1 MKKTTST
8 LLSMAL
14 VFSSFGALSAHA
26 ESLQKEKQFSPQL
39 KANIE
44 QWGENKIAQNVE
56 TKTSKEISVIVE
68 LQHAPLASQSNI
80 QHAPDLQNNN
90 AQSYH
95 AELKKAQEDTTKKI
109 TEKAPGAKIKE
120 VYNTLFSGFSISV
133 PGDQITAL
141 ASLPEVKA
149 VYPNLTY
156 KLHETSKSTTNE
168 EAPNI
173 GGPTI
178 GATEA
183 WNLKDPSGKP
193 LNGKGMKVAIID
205 SGVDYTHPD
214 LKANYIGGYDTVDE
228 DNDPMDGN
236 VHGTHVAGIIAGNGK
251 IKGVAPN
258 ASILA
263 YRVMND
269 GGTGTTDDIIQGI
282 ERAIQDGADVLNLS
296 LGQDLN
302 VPDQPVTLTLERAA
316 KLGVTAVVSN
326 GNDGPKPWSVDA
338 PGNASSVISV
348 GASTVSIPFPTF
360 QVAGSSK
367 TYQGLP
373 LSKSDFPIGNDSPL
387 VYVGYGN
394 PSDYAKQDVKG
405 KFALVL
411 QGTSSTLVKAEQ
423 AKQAGAVGVLFIST
437 EKEINIMPEYFM
449 RENLALPVMQ
459 LSNIDGEEL
468 KNLITKR
475 KKNIKIGQPNPTELI
490 ANFSSRGPSQGSW
503 LIKPDIIA
511 PGVQI
516 TSTVPRGGYESHN
529 GTSMAAP
536 QVAGAVALLRQ
547 MHPDWTTEQLKASL
561 ANTAKT
567 LKDVNEN
574 TYPIMTQGSGLINIP
589 KAAQTDV
596 LVKPNNV
603 SFGLIKPNS
612 GKVKLTQNITLQNLS
627 SKKKSFSTRVELLD
641 TNTNTKTKVKTS
653 VPSSISIQP
662 NSSTE
667 KPFTITVD
675 SSLPQGVYTGNVYIK
690 EQGKKEETRIPFT
703 FSIDP
708 KDYKRIDGL
717 EIINSTFSPNGDQ
730 ILDDNL
736 INYYL
741 VAPVDDVTLHANLV
755 TKERVTY
762 QGIIHQAK
770 NETAGY
776 KPFKWNGTKADGT
789 PLADGLYQIE
799 AVASNSGGETKQTAA
814 VFLDRTAPKLTYE
827 IDQENLV
834 ITGKMDD
841 ILLDWMTESGW
852 VAPGIPVRL
861 QYEIN
866 GNGVWE
872 SAFLNPWEKNY
883 GIYLDRTQLQEGK
896 NTIHIVATDAAGN
909 TSNLNVDLDVK

>member
-1 MKKTTST
+1 MKKTTSA

-80 QHAPDLQNNN
+80 QHAPDLKNGNV
-90 AQSYH
+90 QSYH
-95 AELKKAQEDTTKKI
+95 AQLKKAQEDTTKKI
-109 TEKAPGAKIKE
+109 KEKAPKAKIKE
-120 VYNTLFSGFSISV
+120 TYSTLFSGFSISI
-133 PGDQITAL
+133 PGDQVAAL

-156 KLHETSKSTTNE
+156 KLHETAKSATKE

-178 GATEA
+178 GAPEA

-193 LNGKGMKVAIID
+193 LDGKGMKVAIID

-214 LKANYIGGYDTVDE
+214 LQANYIGGYDTVDE

-302 VPDQPVTLTLERAA
+302 VPDQPVTMTLERAA

-360 QVAGSSK
+360 QVAGSNKS
-367 TYQGLP
+367 YQVLP
-373 LSKSDFPIGNDSPL
+373 LSKADFQVGNDAQL

-394 PSDYAKQDVKG
+394 SGDYAKQDVKG

-423 AKQAGAVGVLFIST
+423 AKQAGAIGVLLISN
-437 EKEINIMPEYFM
+437 EKEFNIMPEYFG
-449 RENLALPVMQ
+449 REEIALPVMQ
-459 LSNIDGEEL
+459 LSSTNGEEL

-475 KKNIKIGQPNPTELI
+475 KKNIKIGQPNKTELI
-490 ANFSSRGPSQGSW
+490 GNFSSRGPSQGSW
-503 LIKPDIIA
+503 LIKPDVVA

-547 MHPDWTTEQLKASL
+547 MHPDWTTEQLKSTL

-574 TYPIMTQGSGLINIP
+574 TYPVMAQGSGLINIP
-589 KAAQTDV
+589 KAAQTDA

-627 SKKKSFSTRVELLD
+627 NKKKNFSTRIELLD
-641 TNTNTKTKVKTS
+641 TKTKIQTS
-653 VPSSISIQP
+653 FPSSISMKP
-662 NSSTE
+662 NSNIE

-675 SSLPQGVYTGNVYIK
+675 SSLPQGVYTGNLYVK
-690 EQGKKEETRIPFT
+690 EQGKTEEMRIPFT

-717 EIINSTFSPNGDQ
+717 EIINSTFSPNGDN

-741 VAPVDDVTLHANLV
+741 VAPVEDVTLHANLV

-762 QGIIHQAK
+762 QGMIYQGK

-776 KPFKWNGTKADGT
+776 KPFKWNGTKTDGS

-814 VFLDRTAPKLTYE
+814 VFIDRTAPKLTHE
-827 IDQENLV
+827 VDQENLV
-834 ITGKMDD
+834 IRGKVDD

-852 VAPGIPVRL
+852 VAPGIPVRM

-866 GNGVWE
+866 GNGMWE
-872 SAFLNPWEKNY
+872 SAFLNPWEKSY
-883 GIYLDRTQLQEGK
+883 DIYFDRNQLQQGK

-909 TSNLNVDLDVK
+909 TSNLNVDLEVK

>member
-1 MKKTTST
+1 MKKTTSA

-68 LQHAPLASQSNI
+68 LHHAPLASQSNI
-80 QHAPDLQNNN
+80 QHAPDLKNGNVR
-90 AQSYH
+90 SYH
-95 AELKKAQEDTTKKI
+95 AQLKKAQEDTTKKI
-109 TEKAPGAKIKE
+109 KEKAPKAKIKE
-120 VYNTLFSGFSISV
+120 TYSTLFSGFSISI
-133 PGDQITAL
+133 PGDQVAAL

-156 KLHETSKSTTNE
+156 KLHETAKSATKE

-178 GATEA
+178 GAPEA

-193 LNGKGMKVAIID
+193 LDGKGMKVAIID

-214 LKANYIGGYDTVDE
+214 LQANYIGGYDTVDE

-302 VPDQPVTLTLERAA
+302 VPDQPVTMTLERAA

-360 QVAGSSK
+360 QIAGSNKS
-367 TYQGLP
+367 YQGLP
-373 LSKSDFPIGNDSPL
+373 LSKTDFQVGNDAQL

-394 PSDYAKQDVKG
+394 SSDYAKQDVKG

-423 AKQAGAVGVLFIST
+423 AKQAGAIGVLLISN
-437 EKEINIMPEYFM
+437 EKEINIMPEYFG
-449 RENLALPVMQ
+449 REEIALPVMQ
-459 LSNIDGEEL
+459 LSNTNGEEL

-475 KKNIKIGQPNPTELI
+475 KKNIKIGQPNKTELI
-490 ANFSSRGPSQGSW
+490 GNFSSRGPSQGSW
-503 LIKPDIIA
+503 LIKPDVVA

-547 MHPDWTTEQLKASL
+547 MHPDWTTEQLKSAL

-574 TYPIMTQGSGLINIP
+574 TYPVMAQGSGLINIP
-589 KAAQTDV
+589 KAAQTDA

-627 SKKKSFSTRVELLD
+627 SKKKSFSTRIELLD
-641 TNTNTKTKVKTS
+641 TKTKIQTS
-653 VPSSISIQP
+653 FPSSISMKP
-662 NSSTE
+662 NSNIE

-675 SSLPQGVYTGNVYIK
+675 SSLPQGVYTGNLYVK
-690 EQGKKEETRIPFT
+690 EQGKTEEMRIPFT

-717 EIINSTFSPNGDQ
+717 EIINSTFSPNGDN

-741 VAPVDDVTLHANLV
+741 VAPVEDVTLHANLL

-762 QGIIHQAK
+762 QGMIYQGK

-776 KPFKWNGTKADGT
+776 KPFKWNGTKIDGS

-814 VFLDRTAPKLTYE
+814 VFIDRTAPKLTHE
-827 IDQENLV
+827 VDQENLV
-834 ITGKMDD
+834 IRGKVDD

-852 VAPGIPVRL
+852 VAPGIPVRM

-866 GNGVWE
+866 GNGMWE
-872 SAFLNPWEKNY
+872 SAFLNPWEKSY
-883 GIYLDRTQLQEGK
+883 DIYFDRNQLQQGK

-909 TSNLNVDLDVK
+909 TSNLNVDLELK

>member
-1 MKKTTST
+1 
-8 LLSMAL
+8 
-14 VFSSFGALSAHA
+14 
-26 ESLQKEKQFSPQL
+26 
-39 KANIE
+39 
-44 QWGENKIAQNVE
+44 
-56 TKTSKEISVIVE
+56 
-68 LQHAPLASQSNI
+68 
-80 QHAPDLQNNN
+80 
-90 AQSYH
+90 
-95 AELKKAQEDTTKKI
+95 
-109 TEKAPGAKIKE
+109 
-120 VYNTLFSGFSISV
+120 
-133 PGDQITAL
+133 
-141 ASLPEVKA
+141 
-149 VYPNLTY
+149 
-156 KLHETSKSTTNE
+156 
-168 EAPNI
+168 
-173 GGPTI
+173 
-178 GATEA
+178 
-183 WNLKDPSGKP
+183 
-193 LNGKGMKVAIID
+193 
-205 SGVDYTHPD
+205 
-214 LKANYIGGYDTVDE
+214 
-228 DNDPMDGN
+228 
-236 VHGTHVAGIIAGNGK
+236 
-251 IKGVAPN
+251 
-258 ASILA
+258 
-263 YRVMND
+263 
-269 GGTGTTDDIIQGI
+269 
-282 ERAIQDGADVLNLS
+282 
-296 LGQDLN
+296 
-302 VPDQPVTLTLERAA
+302 
-316 KLGVTAVVSN
+316 
-326 GNDGPKPWSVDA
+326 
-338 PGNASSVISV
+338 
-348 GASTVSIPFPTF
+348 
-360 QVAGSSK
+360 
-367 TYQGLP
+367 
-373 LSKSDFPIGNDSPL
+373 
-387 VYVGYGN
+387 
-394 PSDYAKQDVKG
+394 
-405 KFALVL
+405 
-411 QGTSSTLVKAEQ
+411 
-423 AKQAGAVGVLFIST
+423 
-437 EKEINIMPEYFM
+437 MPEYFA

-459 LSNIDGEEL
+459 LSNSNGEEL

-475 KKNIKIGQPNPTELI
+475 KKNIKIGQPVPTELI
-490 ANFSSRGPSQGSW
+490 GNFSSRGPSQGSW
-503 LIKPDIIA
+503 LIKPDIVA

-547 MHPDWTTEQLKASL
+547 MHPDWTPEQLKASL

-574 TYPIMTQGSGLINIP
+574 TYPVMAQGSGLINIP

-641 TNTNTKTKVKTS
+641 ANTKTKVKTS

-675 SSLPQGVYTGNVYIK
+675 SSLPQGVYTGNVYVK
-690 EQGKKEETRIPFT
+690 EQGKNEETRIPFT

-776 KPFKWNGTKADGT
+776 KPFKWNGTKTDGT

-827 IDQENLV
+827 VDQENLV
-834 ITGKMDD
+834 ITGKVDD

-852 VAPGIPVRL
+852 VAPGIPVRM

-872 SAFLNPWEKNY
+872 SVFLNPWEKNY
-883 GIYLDRTQLQEGK
+883 SIYFDRSQLQEGK

>member
-39 KANIE
+39 KTTIE
-44 QWGENKIAQNVE
+44 QWGEHKIAQNVE
-56 TKTSKEISVIVE
+56 TKTTKEISVIVE
-68 LQHAPLASQSNI
+68 LQHAPLAAQTNI
-80 QHAPDLQNNN
+80 QHAPDLQNSN

-109 TEKAPGAKIKE
+109 KEKAPGAKIKE

-133 PGDQITAL
+133 PGDQITSL

-156 KLHETSKSTTNE
+156 KLHETSKIATNE
-168 EAPNI
+168 EAPN
-173 GGPTI
+173 
-178 GATEA
+178 
-183 WNLKDPSGKP
+183 
-193 LNGKGMKVAIID
+193 
-205 SGVDYTHPD
+205 
-214 LKANYIGGYDTVDE
+214 IGGYDTVDE

-258 ASILA
+258 VSILA

-360 QVAGSSK
+360 QVTGSSK

-405 KFALVL
+405 KFALIL

-423 AKQAGAVGVLFIST
+423 AKQAGALGVLLISS
-437 EKEINIMPEYFM
+437 EKEINMMPEYFS
-449 RENLALPVMQ
+449 REHLAVPVMQ
-459 LSNIDGEEL
+459 LSNTNGEEL
-468 KNLITKR
+468 KTLITKR
-475 KKNIKIGQPNPTELI
+475 KKNIKIGQPKQTELI
-490 ANFSSRGPSQGSW
+490 GNFSSRGPSQGSW
-503 LIKPDIIA
+503 LIKPDVVA

-547 MHPDWTTEQLKASL
+547 MHPDWTTEQLKAAL
-561 ANTAKT
+561 ANNAKT
-567 LKDVNEN
+567 LHDVNEN
-574 TYPIMTQGSGLINIP
+574 TYPVMAQGSGLINIP
-589 KAAQTDV
+589 KAAQTNI

-612 GKVKLTQNITLQNLS
+612 GKVKLTQNVTLQNLS

-641 TNTNTKTKVKTS
+641 ANTKTKVKTS

-675 SSLPQGVYTGNVYIK
+675 SSLPQGVYTGNVYVK
-690 EQGKKEETRIPFT
+690 EHGAKEEIRIPFT

-717 EIINSTFSPNGDQ
+717 EIINSTFSPNSDHV
-730 ILDDNL
+730 LDDNL

-770 NETAGY
+770 NATPGY

-814 VFLDRTAPKLTYE
+814 VFLDRTAPKLTHE

-834 ITGKMDD
+834 IRGKVDD
-841 ILLDWMTESGW
+841 ILLDWMSESGW
-852 VAPGIPVRL
+852 IAPGIPVRM

-866 GNGVWE
+866 ENGVWE
-872 SAFLNPWEKNY
+872 QAFLNPWEKSY
-883 GIYLDRTQLQEGK
+883 DIYFDRTQLQEGK

-909 TSNLNVDLDVK
+909 TSNLTVNLEVK

>member
-1 MKKTTST
+1 MKKTTSA

-68 LQHAPLASQSNI
+68 LHHAPLASQSNI
-80 QHAPDLQNNN
+80 QHAPDLKNGNV
-90 AQSYH
+90 QSYH
-95 AELKKAQEDTTKKI
+95 AQLKKAQEDTTKKI
-109 TEKAPGAKIKE
+109 KEKAPKAKIKE
-120 VYNTLFSGFSISV
+120 TYSTLFSGFSISI
-133 PGDQITAL
+133 PGDQVAAL

-156 KLHETSKSTTNE
+156 KLHETAKSATKE

-178 GATEA
+178 GAPEA

-193 LNGKGMKVAIID
+193 LDGKGMKVAIID

-214 LKANYIGGYDTVDE
+214 LQANYIGGYDTVDE

-302 VPDQPVTLTLERAA
+302 VPDQPVTMTLERAA

-360 QVAGSSK
+360 QIAGSNKS
-367 TYQGLP
+367 YQGLP
-373 LSKSDFPIGNDSPL
+373 LSKADFQVGNDAQL

-394 PSDYAKQDVKG
+394 SSDYAKQDVKG

-423 AKQAGAVGVLFIST
+423 AKQAGAIGVLLISN
-437 EKEINIMPEYFM
+437 EKEINIMPEYFG
-449 RENLALPVMQ
+449 REEIALPVMQ
-459 LSNIDGEEL
+459 LSNTNGEEL

-475 KKNIKIGQPNPTELI
+475 KKNIKIGQPNKTELI
-490 ANFSSRGPSQGSW
+490 GNFSSRGPSQGSW
-503 LIKPDIIA
+503 LIKPDVVA

-547 MHPDWTTEQLKASL
+547 MHPDWTTEQLKSAL

-574 TYPIMTQGSGLINIP
+574 TYPVMAQGSGLINIP
-589 KAAQTDV
+589 KAAQADA

-627 SKKKSFSTRVELLD
+627 NKKKNFSTRIELLD
-641 TNTNTKTKVKTS
+641 TKTKIQTS
-653 VPSSISIQP
+653 FPSSISMKP
-662 NSSTE
+662 NSNIE

-675 SSLPQGVYTGNVYIK
+675 SSLPQGVYTGNLYVK
-690 EQGKKEETRIPFT
+690 EQGKTEEMRIPFT

-717 EIINSTFSPNGDQ
+717 EIINSTFSPNGDN

-741 VAPVDDVTLHANLV
+741 VAPVEDVTLHANLV

-762 QGIIHQAK
+762 QGMIYQGK

-776 KPFKWNGTKADGT
+776 KPFKWNGTKIDGS

-814 VFLDRTAPKLTYE
+814 VFIDRTAPKLTHE
-827 IDQENLV
+827 VDQENLV
-834 ITGKMDD
+834 IRGKVDD

-852 VAPGIPVRL
+852 VAPGIPVRM

-866 GNGVWE
+866 GNGMWE
-872 SAFLNPWEKNY
+872 SAFLNPWEKSY
-883 GIYLDRTQLQEGK
+883 DIYFDRNQLQQGK

-909 TSNLNVDLDVK
+909 TSNLNVDLEVK

>member
-1 MKKTTST
+1 MKKTTSA

-68 LQHAPLASQSNI
+68 LHHAPLASQSNI
-80 QHAPDLQNNN
+80 QHAPDLKNGNVR
-90 AQSYH
+90 SYH
-95 AELKKAQEDTTKKI
+95 AQLKKAQEDTTKKI
-109 TEKAPGAKIKE
+109 KEKAPKAKIKE
-120 VYNTLFSGFSISV
+120 TYSTLFSGFSISI
-133 PGDQITAL
+133 PGDQVAAL

-156 KLHETSKSTTNE
+156 KLHETAKSATKE

-178 GATEA
+178 GAPEA

-193 LNGKGMKVAIID
+193 LDGKGMKVAIID

-214 LKANYIGGYDTVDE
+214 LQANYIGGYDTVDE
-228 DNDPMDGN
+228 DNDLMDGN

-302 VPDQPVTLTLERAA
+302 VPDQPVTMTLERAA

-360 QVAGSSK
+360 QIAGSNKS
-367 TYQGLP
+367 YQGLP
-373 LSKSDFPIGNDSPL
+373 LSKADFQVGNDAQL

-394 PSDYAKQDVKG
+394 SSDYAKQDVKG

-423 AKQAGAVGVLFIST
+423 AKQAGAIGVLLISN
-437 EKEINIMPEYFM
+437 EKEINIMPEYFG
-449 RENLALPVMQ
+449 REEIALPVMQ
-459 LSNIDGEEL
+459 LSNTNGEEL

-475 KKNIKIGQPNPTELI
+475 KKNIKIGQPNKTELI
-490 ANFSSRGPSQGSW
+490 GNFSSRGPSQGSW
-503 LIKPDIIA
+503 LIKPDVVA

-547 MHPDWTTEQLKASL
+547 MHPDWTTEQLKSAL

-574 TYPIMTQGSGLINIP
+574 TYPVMAQGSGLINIP
-589 KAAQTDV
+589 KAAQTDA

-627 SKKKSFSTRVELLD
+627 SKKKSFSTRIELLD
-641 TNTNTKTKVKTS
+641 TKTKIQTS
-653 VPSSISIQP
+653 FPSSISMKP
-662 NSSTE
+662 NSNIE

-675 SSLPQGVYTGNVYIK
+675 SSLPQGVYTGNLYVK
-690 EQGKKEETRIPFT
+690 EQGKTEEMRIPFT

-717 EIINSTFSPNGDQ
+717 EIINSTFSPNGDN

-741 VAPVDDVTLHANLV
+741 VAPVEDVTLHANLL

-762 QGIIHQAK
+762 QGMIYQGK

-776 KPFKWNGTKADGT
+776 KPFKWNGTKIDGS

-814 VFLDRTAPKLTYE
+814 VFIDRTAPKLTHE
-827 IDQENLV
+827 VDQENLV
-834 ITGKMDD
+834 IRGKVDD

-852 VAPGIPVRL
+852 VAPGIPVRM

-866 GNGVWE
+866 GNGMWE
-872 SAFLNPWEKNY
+872 SAFLNPWEKSY
-883 GIYLDRTQLQEGK
+883 DIYFDRNQLQQGK

-909 TSNLNVDLDVK
+909 TSNLNVDLELK

>member
-14 VFSSFGALSAHA
+14 VFSSFGALNAHA

-39 KANIE
+39 KANIT

-95 AELKKAQEDTTKKI
+95 AQLKKAQEDTTKKI
-109 TEKAPGAKIKE
+109 KEKAPKATIKE
-120 VYNTLFSGFSISV
+120 TYSTLFSGFSISI

-149 VYPNLTY
+149 IYPNLTY
-156 KLHETSKSTTNE
+156 KLHETSKSPANQET
-168 EAPNI
+168 PNI
-173 GGPTI
+173 GGPTV
-178 GATEA
+178 GAPEA
-183 WNLKDPSGKP
+183 WNLKDSTGKP
-193 LNGKGMKVAIID
+193 LDGKGMKVAIID

-251 IKGVAPN
+251 IKGIAPN

-269 GGTGTTDDIIQGI
+269 GGTGTTEDIIQGI
-282 ERAIQDGADVLNLS
+282 EHAIQDGADVLNLS

-302 VPDQPVTLTLERAA
+302 VPDQPVTMTLERAA

-360 QVAGSSK
+360 QVAGSNKS
-367 TYQGLP
+367 YQGLP
-373 LSKSDFPIGNDSPL
+373 LSKSDFQVGNDAQL

-423 AKQAGAVGVLFIST
+423 AKQAGALGVLLISN
-437 EKEINIMPEYFM
+437 EKEINIMPEYFG
-449 RENLALPVMQ
+449 REEVALPVMQ
-459 LSNIDGEEL
+459 LSNTNGEEL

-475 KKNIKIGQPNPTELI
+475 KKNIKIGQPKQTELI
-490 ANFSSRGPSQGSW
+490 GNFSSRGPSQGSW
-503 LIKPDIIA
+503 LIKPDVVA

-547 MHPDWTTEQLKASL
+547 MHPDWTTEQLKSSL
-561 ANTAKT
+561 ANTAET

-574 TYPIMTQGSGLINIP
+574 TYPVMTQGSGLINIP
-589 KAAQTDV
+589 KAVKADA
-596 LVKPNNV
+596 LVTPNNV

-627 SKKKSFSTRVELLD
+627 SKKKNFSTRIELLD
-641 TNTNTKTKVKTS
+641 TKTKVQTS
-653 VPSSISIQP
+653 FASSVSVKP
-662 NSSTE
+662 NSNIE

-675 SSLPQGVYTGNVYIK
+675 SSLPQGVYTGNVYVK
-690 EQGKKEETRIPFT
+690 EQGKTEEIRIPFT

-708 KDYKRIDGL
+708 KEYKRIDGL
-717 EIINSTFSPNGDQ
+717 EIVNSTFSPNNDQ

-741 VAPVDDVTLHANLV
+741 VTPVEDVTFHANLI
-755 TKERVTY
+755 TKDRVTY
-762 QGIIHQAK
+762 QGIVYQGK
-770 NETAGY
+770 NETPGY
-776 KPFKWNGTKADGT
+776 KSFKWNGTKVGGS
-789 PLADGLYQIE
+789 PLPDGLYQIE
-799 AVASNSGGETKQTAA
+799 AVASNSGGETKQIGA
-814 VFLDRTAPKLTYE
+814 VFVDRTAPKLTHE
-827 IDQENLV
+827 VDQENL
-834 ITGKMDD
+834 IIRGKVTD

-852 VAPGIPVRL
+852 IAPGHPVTI

-866 GNGVWE
+866 GNGTWE
-872 SAFLNPWEKNY
+872 NAFLNHWEKNY
-883 GIYLDRTQLQEGK
+883 EIYFDRSQLQQGK

-909 TSNLNVDLDVK
+909 TSNLNVDLEVK

>member
-39 KANIE
+39 KANIT

-95 AELKKAQEDTTKKI
+95 AQLKKAQEDTTKKI
-109 TEKAPGAKIKE
+109 KEKAPKATIKE
-120 VYNTLFSGFSISV
+120 TYSTLFSGFSISI

-149 VYPNLTY
+149 IYPNLTY
-156 KLHETSKSTTNE
+156 KLHETSKSPANQET
-168 EAPNI
+168 PNI
-173 GGPTI
+173 GGPTV
-178 GATEA
+178 GAPEA
-183 WNLKDPSGKP
+183 WNLKDSTGKP
-193 LNGKGMKVAIID
+193 LDGKGMKVAIID

-251 IKGVAPN
+251 IKGIAPN

-269 GGTGTTDDIIQGI
+269 GGTGTTEDIIQGI
-282 ERAIQDGADVLNLS
+282 EHAIQDGADVLNLS

-302 VPDQPVTLTLERAA
+302 VPDQPVTMTLERAA

-360 QVAGSSK
+360 QVAGSNKS
-367 TYQGLP
+367 YQGLP
-373 LSKSDFPIGNDSPL
+373 LSKSDFQVGNDAQL

-423 AKQAGAVGVLFIST
+423 AKQAGALGVLLISN
-437 EKEINIMPEYFM
+437 EKEINIMPEYFG
-449 RENLALPVMQ
+449 REEVALPVMQ
-459 LSNIDGEEL
+459 LSNTNGEEL

-475 KKNIKIGQPNPTELI
+475 KKNIKIGQPKQTELI
-490 ANFSSRGPSQGSW
+490 GNFSSRGPSQGSW
-503 LIKPDIIA
+503 LIKPDVVA

-547 MHPDWTTEQLKASL
+547 MHPDWTTEQLKSSL
-561 ANTAKT
+561 ANTAET

-574 TYPIMTQGSGLINIP
+574 TYPVMTQGSGLINIP
-589 KAAQTDV
+589 KAVKADA
-596 LVKPNNV
+596 LVTPNNV

-627 SKKKSFSTRVELLD
+627 SKKKNFSTRIELLD
-641 TNTNTKTKVKTS
+641 TKTKVQTS
-653 VPSSISIQP
+653 FASSVSVKP
-662 NSSTE
+662 NSNIE

-675 SSLPQGVYTGNVYIK
+675 SSLPQGVYTGNVYVK
-690 EQGKKEETRIPFT
+690 EQGKTEEIRIPFT

-708 KDYKRIDGL
+708 KEYKRIDGL
-717 EIINSTFSPNGDQ
+717 EIVNSTFSPNNDQ

-741 VAPVDDVTLHANLV
+741 VTPVEDVTFHANLI
-755 TKERVTY
+755 TKDRVTY
-762 QGIIHQAK
+762 QGIVYQGK
-770 NETAGY
+770 NETPGY
-776 KPFKWNGTKADGT
+776 KSFKWNGTKVGGS
-789 PLADGLYQIE
+789 PLPDGLYQIE
-799 AVASNSGGETKQTAA
+799 AVASNSGGETKQIGA
-814 VFLDRTAPKLTYE
+814 VFVDRTAPKLTHE
-827 IDQENLV
+827 VDQENL
-834 ITGKMDD
+834 IIRGKVTD

-852 VAPGIPVRL
+852 IAPGHPVTI

-866 GNGVWE
+866 GNGTWE
-872 SAFLNPWEKNY
+872 NAFLNHWEKNY
-883 GIYLDRTQLQEGK
+883 EIYFDRSQLQQGK

-909 TSNLNVDLDVK
+909 TSNLNVDLEVK

>member
-1 MKKTTST
+1 MKKTTSA

-68 LQHAPLASQSNI
+68 LHHAPLASQSNI
-80 QHAPDLQNNN
+80 QHAPDLKNGNVR
-90 AQSYH
+90 SYH
-95 AELKKAQEDTTKKI
+95 AQLKKAQEDTTKKI
-109 TEKAPGAKIKE
+109 KEKAPKAKIKE
-120 VYNTLFSGFSISV
+120 TYSTLFSGFSISI
-133 PGDQITAL
+133 PGDQVAAL

-156 KLHETSKSTTNE
+156 KLHETAKSATKE

-178 GATEA
+178 GAPEA

-193 LNGKGMKVAIID
+193 LDGKGMKVAIID

-214 LKANYIGGYDTVDE
+214 LQANYIGGYDTVDE

-302 VPDQPVTLTLERAA
+302 VPDQPVTMTLERAA

-360 QVAGSSK
+360 QIAGSNKS
-367 TYQGLP
+367 YQGLP
-373 LSKSDFPIGNDSPL
+373 LSKADFQVGNDAQL

-394 PSDYAKQDVKG
+394 SSDYAKQDVKG

-423 AKQAGAVGVLFIST
+423 AKQAGAIGVLLISN
-437 EKEINIMPEYFM
+437 EKEINIMPEYFG
-449 RENLALPVMQ
+449 REEIALPVMQ
-459 LSNIDGEEL
+459 LSNTNGEEL

-475 KKNIKIGQPNPTELI
+475 KKNIKIGQPNKTELI
-490 ANFSSRGPSQGSW
+490 GNFSSRGPSQGSW
-503 LIKPDIIA
+503 LIKPDVVA

-547 MHPDWTTEQLKASL
+547 MHPDWTTEQLKSAL

-574 TYPIMTQGSGLINIP
+574 TYPVMAQGSGLINIP
-589 KAAQTDV
+589 KAAQTDA

-627 SKKKSFSTRVELLD
+627 SKKKSFSTRIELLD
-641 TNTNTKTKVKTS
+641 TKTKIQTS
-653 VPSSISIQP
+653 FPSSISMKP
-662 NSSTE
+662 NSNIE

-675 SSLPQGVYTGNVYIK
+675 SSLPQGVYTGNLYVK
-690 EQGKKEETRIPFT
+690 EQGKTEEMRIPFT

-717 EIINSTFSPNGDQ
+717 EIINSTFSPNGDN

-741 VAPVDDVTLHANLV
+741 VAPVEDVTLHANLL

-762 QGIIHQAK
+762 QGMIYQGK

-776 KPFKWNGTKADGT
+776 KPFKWNGTKIDGS

-814 VFLDRTAPKLTYE
+814 VFIDRTAPKLTHE
-827 IDQENLV
+827 VDQENLV
-834 ITGKMDD
+834 IRGKVDD

-852 VAPGIPVRL
+852 VAPGIPVRM

-866 GNGVWE
+866 GNGMWE
-872 SAFLNPWEKNY
+872 SAFLNPWEKSY
-883 GIYLDRTQLQEGK
+883 DIYFDRNQLQQGK

-909 TSNLNVDLDVK
+909 TSNLNVDLELK

>member
-1 MKKTTST
+1 
-8 LLSMAL
+8 MAL
-14 VFSSFGALSAHA
+14 VFSSFGALNAHA

-39 KANIE
+39 KANIT

-68 LQHAPLASQSNI
+68 LQHAP
-80 QHAPDLQNNN
+80 DLQNNN

-95 AELKKAQEDTTKKI
+95 AQLKKAQEDTTKKI
-109 TEKAPGAKIKE
+109 KEKAPKATIKE
-120 VYNTLFSGFSISV
+120 TYSTLFSGFSISI

-149 VYPNLTY
+149 IYPNLTY
-156 KLHETSKSTTNE
+156 KLHETSKSPANLET
-168 EAPNI
+168 PNI
-173 GGPTI
+173 GGPTV
-178 GATEA
+178 GAPEA
-183 WNLKDPSGKP
+183 WNLKDSTGKP
-193 LNGKGMKVAIID
+193 LDGKGMKVAIID

-251 IKGVAPN
+251 IKGIAPN

-269 GGTGTTDDIIQGI
+269 GGTGTTEDIIQGI
-282 ERAIQDGADVLNLS
+282 EHAIQDGADVLNLS

-302 VPDQPVTLTLERAA
+302 VPDQPVTMTLERAA

-360 QVAGSSK
+360 QVAGSNKS
-367 TYQGLP
+367 YQGLP
-373 LSKSDFPIGNDSPL
+373 LSKSDFQVGNDAQL

-423 AKQAGAVGVLFIST
+423 AKQAGALGVLLISN
-437 EKEINIMPEYFM
+437 EKEINIMPEYFG
-449 RENLALPVMQ
+449 REEVALPVMQ
-459 LSNIDGEEL
+459 LSNTNGEEL

-475 KKNIKIGQPNPTELI
+475 KKNIKIGQPKQTELI
-490 ANFSSRGPSQGSW
+490 GNFSSRGPSQGSW
-503 LIKPDIIA
+503 LIKPDVVA

-547 MHPDWTTEQLKASL
+547 MHPDWTTEQLKSSL
-561 ANTAKT
+561 ANTAET

-574 TYPIMTQGSGLINIP
+574 TYPVMTQGSGLINIP
-589 KAAQTDV
+589 KAVKADA
-596 LVKPNNV
+596 LVTPNNV

-627 SKKKSFSTRVELLD
+627 SKKKNFSTRIELLD
-641 TNTNTKTKVKTS
+641 TKTKVQTS
-653 VPSSISIQP
+653 FASSVSVKP
-662 NSSTE
+662 NSNIE

-675 SSLPQGVYTGNVYIK
+675 SSLPQGVYTGNVYVK
-690 EQGKKEETRIPFT
+690 EQGKTEEIRIPFT

-708 KDYKRIDGL
+708 KEYKRIDGL
-717 EIINSTFSPNGDQ
+717 EIVNSTFSPNNDQ

-741 VAPVDDVTLHANLV
+741 VTPVEDVTFHANLI
-755 TKERVTY
+755 TKDRVTY
-762 QGIIHQAK
+762 QGIVYQGK
-770 NETAGY
+770 NETPGY
-776 KPFKWNGTKADGT
+776 KSFKWNGTKVGGS
-789 PLADGLYQIE
+789 PLPDGLYQIE
-799 AVASNSGGETKQTAA
+799 AVASNSGGETKQIGA
-814 VFLDRTAPKLTYE
+814 VFVDRTAPKLTHE
-827 IDQENLV
+827 VDQENL
-834 ITGKMDD
+834 IIRGKVTD

-852 VAPGIPVRL
+852 IAPGHPVTI

-866 GNGVWE
+866 GNGTWE
-872 SAFLNPWEKNY
+872 NAFLNHWEKNY
-883 GIYLDRTQLQEGK
+883 EIYFDRSQLQQGK

-909 TSNLNVDLDVK
+909 TSNLNVDLEVK

>member
-1 MKKTTST
+1 MKKTTSA

-56 TKTSKEISVIVE
+56 TKTAKEISVIVE

-80 QHAPDLQNNN
+80 QHAPDLKNGNV
-90 AQSYH
+90 QSYH
-95 AELKKAQEDTTKKI
+95 AQLKKAQEDTTKKI
-109 TEKAPGAKIKE
+109 KEKAPKAKIKE
-120 VYNTLFSGFSISV
+120 TYSTLFSGFSISI
-133 PGDQITAL
+133 PGDQVAAL

-156 KLHETSKSTTNE
+156 KLHETAKSTTNE
-168 EAPNI
+168 EAPNV

-178 GATEA
+178 GAPEA

-193 LNGKGMKVAIID
+193 LDGKGMKVAIID

-214 LKANYIGGYDTVDE
+214 LQANYIGGYDTVDE

-302 VPDQPVTLTLERAA
+302 VPDQPVTMTLERAA

-360 QVAGSSK
+360 QVAGSNKS
-367 TYQGLP
+367 YQGLP
-373 LSKSDFPIGNDSPL
+373 LSKADFRVGNDAQL

-394 PSDYAKQDVKG
+394 SSDYAKQDVKG

-423 AKQAGAVGVLFIST
+423 AKQAGALGVLLISN
-437 EKEINIMPEYFM
+437 EKEINIMPEYFG
-449 RENLALPVMQ
+449 REDITLPVMQ
-459 LSNIDGEEL
+459 LSHTNGEEL

-475 KKNIKIGQPNPTELI
+475 KKNIKIGQPNKTELI
-490 ANFSSRGPSQGSW
+490 GNFSSRGPSQGSW
-503 LIKPDIIA
+503 LIKPDVVA
-511 PGVQI
+511 PGVKI

-547 MHPDWTTEQLKASL
+547 MHPDWTTEQLKSAL

-574 TYPIMTQGSGLINIP
+574 TYPVMAQGSGLINIP
-589 KAAQTDV
+589 KAAQTDA

-612 GKVKLTQNITLQNLS
+612 NI
-627 SKKKSFSTRVELLD
+627 
-641 TNTNTKTKVKTS
+641 
-653 VPSSISIQP
+653 
-662 NSSTE
+662 E

-675 SSLPQGVYTGNVYIK
+675 SSLPQGVYTGNLYVK
-690 EQGKKEETRIPFT
+690 EQGKTEEVRIPFT

-708 KDYKRIDGL
+708 KEYKRIDGL
-717 EIINSTFSPNGDQ
+717 EIVNSTFSPNNDK

-741 VAPVDDVTLHANLV
+741 VTPVEDIAFHANLI
-755 TKERVTY
+755 TKDRVTY
-762 QGIIHQAK
+762 QGTVYQGK
-770 NETAGY
+770 NETPGY
-776 KPFKWNGTKADGT
+776 KSFKWNGTRTDGS
-789 PLADGLYQIE
+789 PLPDGLYQIE
-799 AVASNSGGETKQTAA
+799 AVASNSGGETKQTGA
-814 VFLDRTAPKLTYE
+814 VFVDRTAPKLTHE
-827 IDQENLV
+827 VDQENL
-834 ITGKMDD
+834 IIRGKVDD

-852 VAPGIPVRL
+852 IAPGIPVRM

-872 SAFLNPWEKNY
+872 SAFLNTWEKNY
-883 GIYLDRTQLQEGK
+883 EIYFDRNQLQQGK

-909 TSNLNVDLDVK
+909 TTNLNVDLEVK

>member
-1 MKKTTST
+1 MNYVENIVYLTSDYVIRDKFVRLVFGILTLFLSGGVSMKKTTST

-26 ESLQKEKQFSPQL
+26 ESLQKEKQFSSQL
-39 KANIE
+39 KANIT

-95 AELKKAQEDTTKKI
+95 AQLKKAQEDTTKKI
-109 TEKAPGAKIKE
+109 KEKAPKATIKE
-120 VYNTLFSGFSISV
+120 TYSTLFSGFSISI

-149 VYPNLTY
+149 IYPNLTY
-156 KLHETSKSTTNE
+156 KLHETSKSPANQET
-168 EAPNI
+168 PNI
-173 GGPTI
+173 GGPTV
-178 GATEA
+178 GAPEA
-183 WNLKDPSGKP
+183 WNLKDPTGKP
-193 LNGKGMKVAIID
+193 LDGKGMKVAIID

-251 IKGVAPN
+251 IKGIAPN

-269 GGTGTTDDIIQGI
+269 GGTGTTEDIIQGI
-282 ERAIQDGADVLNLS
+282 EHAIQDGADVLNLS

-302 VPDQPVTLTLERAA
+302 VPDQPVTMTLERAA

-360 QVAGSSK
+360 QVAGSNKS
-367 TYQGLP
+367 YQGLP
-373 LSKSDFPIGNDSPL
+373 LSKSDFQVGNDAQL

-423 AKQAGAVGVLFIST
+423 AKQAGALGVLLISN
-437 EKEINIMPEYFM
+437 EKEINIMPEYFG
-449 RENLALPVMQ
+449 REEVALPVMQ
-459 LSNIDGEEL
+459 LSNTNGEEL
-468 KNLITKR
+468 KSLITKR
-475 KKNIKIGQPNPTELI
+475 KKNIKIGQPKQTELI
-490 ANFSSRGPSQGSW
+490 GNFSSRGPSQGSW
-503 LIKPDIIA
+503 LIKPDVVA

-547 MHPDWTTEQLKASL
+547 MHPDWTTEQLKSSL
-561 ANTAKT
+561 ANTAET

-574 TYPIMTQGSGLINIP
+574 TYPVMTQGSGLINIP
-589 KAAQTDV
+589 KAVKADA
-596 LVKPNNV
+596 LVTPNNV

-627 SKKKSFSTRVELLD
+627 SKKKNFSTRIELLD
-641 TNTNTKTKVKTS
+641 TKTKVQTS
-653 VPSSISIQP
+653 FASSVSVKP
-662 NSSTE
+662 NSNIE

-675 SSLPQGVYTGNVYIK
+675 SSLPQGVYTGNVYVK
-690 EQGKKEETRIPFT
+690 EQGKTEEIRIPFT

-708 KDYKRIDGL
+708 KEYKRIDGL
-717 EIINSTFSPNGDQ
+717 EIVNSTFSPNNDQ

-741 VAPVDDVTLHANLV
+741 VTPVEDVTFHANLI
-755 TKERVTY
+755 TK
-762 QGIIHQAK
+762 
-770 NETAGY
+770 
-776 KPFKWNGTKADGT
+776 D
-789 PLADGLYQIE
+789 
-799 AVASNSGGETKQTAA
+799 
-814 VFLDRTAPKLTYE
+814 
-827 IDQENLV
+827 
-834 ITGKMDD
+834 
-841 ILLDWMTESGW
+841 
-852 VAPGIPVRL
+852 
-861 QYEIN
+861 
-866 GNGVWE
+866 
-872 SAFLNPWEKNY
+872 
-883 GIYLDRTQLQEGK
+883 
-896 NTIHIVATDAAGN
+896 
-909 TSNLNVDLDVK
+909 

>member
-1 MKKTTST
+1 MKKTTSA

-44 QWGENKIAQNVE
+44 QWGENKISQNVE

-68 LQHAPLASQSNI
+68 LHHAPLASQSNI
-80 QHAPDLQNNN
+80 QHAPDLKNGNV
-90 AQSYH
+90 QSYH
-95 AELKKAQEDTTKKI
+95 AQLKKAQEDTTKKI
-109 TEKAPGAKIKE
+109 KEKAPKAKIKE
-120 VYNTLFSGFSISV
+120 TYSTLFSGFSISI
-133 PGDQITAL
+133 PGDQVAAL

-156 KLHETSKSTTNE
+156 KLHETAKSATKE

-178 GATEA
+178 GAPEA

-193 LNGKGMKVAIID
+193 LDGKGMKVAIID

-214 LKANYIGGYDTVDE
+214 LQANYIGGYDTVDE

-302 VPDQPVTLTLERAA
+302 VPDQPVTMTLERAA

-360 QVAGSSK
+360 QIAGSNKS
-367 TYQGLP
+367 YQGLP
-373 LSKSDFPIGNDSPL
+373 LSKADFQVGNDAQL

-394 PSDYAKQDVKG
+394 SSDYAKQDVKG

-423 AKQAGAVGVLFIST
+423 AKQAGAIGVLLISN
-437 EKEINIMPEYFM
+437 EKEINIMPEYFG
-449 RENLALPVMQ
+449 REEIALPVMQ
-459 LSNIDGEEL
+459 LSNTNGEEL

-475 KKNIKIGQPNPTELI
+475 KKNIKIGQPNKTELI
-490 ANFSSRGPSQGSW
+490 GNFSSRGPSQGSW
-503 LIKPDIIA
+503 LIKPDVVA

-547 MHPDWTTEQLKASL
+547 MHPDWTTEQLKSAL

-574 TYPIMTQGSGLINIP
+574 TYPVMAQGSGLINIP
-589 KAAQTDV
+589 KAAQTDA

-627 SKKKSFSTRVELLD
+627 SKKKSFSTRIELLD
-641 TNTNTKTKVKTS
+641 TKTKIQTS
-653 VPSSISIQP
+653 FPSSISMKP
-662 NSSTE
+662 NSNIE

-675 SSLPQGVYTGNVYIK
+675 SSLPQGVYTGNLYVK
-690 EQGKKEETRIPFT
+690 EQGKTEEMRIPFT

-717 EIINSTFSPNGDQ
+717 EIINSTFSPNGDN

-741 VAPVDDVTLHANLV
+741 VAPVEDVTLHANLV

-762 QGIIHQAK
+762 QGMIYQGK

-776 KPFKWNGTKADGT
+776 KPFKWNGTKIDGS

-814 VFLDRTAPKLTYE
+814 VFIDRTAPKLTHE
-827 IDQENLV
+827 VDQENLV
-834 ITGKMDD
+834 IRGKVDD

-852 VAPGIPVRL
+852 VAPGIPVRM

-866 GNGVWE
+866 GNGMWE
-872 SAFLNPWEKNY
+872 SAFLNPWEKSY
-883 GIYLDRTQLQEGK
+883 DIYFDRNQLQQGK

-909 TSNLNVDLDVK
+909 TSNLNVDLELK

>member
-1 MKKTTST
+1 MKKTTSA

-68 LQHAPLASQSNI
+68 LHHAPLASQSNI
-80 QHAPDLQNNN
+80 QHAPDLKNGNVR
-90 AQSYH
+90 SYH
-95 AELKKAQEDTTKKI
+95 AQLKKAQEDTTKKI
-109 TEKAPGAKIKE
+109 KEKAPKAKIKE
-120 VYNTLFSGFSISV
+120 TYSTLFSGFSISI
-133 PGDQITAL
+133 PGDQVAAL

-156 KLHETSKSTTNE
+156 KLHETAKSATKE

-178 GATEA
+178 GAPEA

-193 LNGKGMKVAIID
+193 LDGKGMKVAIID

-214 LKANYIGGYDTVDE
+214 LQANYIGGYDTVDE

-302 VPDQPVTLTLERAA
+302 VPDQPVTMTLERAA

-360 QVAGSSK
+360 QIAGSNKS
-367 TYQGLP
+367 YQGLP
-373 LSKSDFPIGNDSPL
+373 LSKADFQVGNDAQL

-394 PSDYAKQDVKG
+394 SSDYAKQDVKG

-423 AKQAGAVGVLFIST
+423 AKQAGAIGVLLISN
-437 EKEINIMPEYFM
+437 EKEINIMPEYFG
-449 RENLALPVMQ
+449 REEIALPVMQ
-459 LSNIDGEEL
+459 LSNTNGEEL

-475 KKNIKIGQPNPTELI
+475 KKNIKIGQPNKTELI
-490 ANFSSRGPSQGSW
+490 GNFSSRGPSQGSW
-503 LIKPDIIA
+503 LIKPDVVA

-536 QVAGAVALLRQ
+536 QVAGAFALLRQ
-547 MHPDWTTEQLKASL
+547 MHPDWTTEQLKSAL

-574 TYPIMTQGSGLINIP
+574 TYPVMAQGSGLINIP
-589 KAAQTDV
+589 KAAQTDA

-627 SKKKSFSTRVELLD
+627 SKKKSFSTRIELLD
-641 TNTNTKTKVKTS
+641 TKTKIQTS
-653 VPSSISIQP
+653 FPSSISMKP
-662 NSSTE
+662 NSNIE

-675 SSLPQGVYTGNVYIK
+675 SSLPQGVYTGNLYVK
-690 EQGKKEETRIPFT
+690 EQGKTEEMRIPFT

-717 EIINSTFSPNGDQ
+717 EIINSTFSPNGDN

-741 VAPVDDVTLHANLV
+741 VAPVEDVTLHANLL

-762 QGIIHQAK
+762 QGMIYQGK

-776 KPFKWNGTKADGT
+776 KPFKWNGTKIDGS

-814 VFLDRTAPKLTYE
+814 VFIDRTAPKLTHE
-827 IDQENLV
+827 VDQENLV
-834 ITGKMDD
+834 IRGKVDD

-852 VAPGIPVRL
+852 VAPGIPVRM

-866 GNGVWE
+866 GNGMWE
-872 SAFLNPWEKNY
+872 SAFLNPWEKSY
-883 GIYLDRTQLQEGK
+883 DIYFDRNQLQQGK

-909 TSNLNVDLDVK
+909 TSNLNVDLELK